1 MINRLLIC
9 LNLRSDINKLLLMH
23 FDEFQ
28 VLLCDVIVVLLH
40 LLESFLVVFHQVID
54 VLILTLLDLV
64 HLHLHAEFKFLLQ
77 LVRLRLVVLDQLLLC
92 CVQTQ
97 L

>member
-40 LLESFLVVFHQVID
+40 LLESFLVVLHQVID

-77 LVRLRLVVLDQLLLC
+77 LVQLRLVVLDQLLLC

>member
-54 VLILTLLDLV
+54 VLILTLFDLV

-77 LVRLRLVVLDQLLLC
+77 LVQLRLVVLDQLLLC